1 MLSILIICLQLIT
14 TASKPAYGQK
24 WMNKD
29 KRKAFTDLL
38 RKMSKK
44 GFYETLE
51 FVCEKGSVHYAEIL
65 KHNLENHIVQSRAT
79 VTLIVRGLSK
89 MGLIKRMVMDSR
101 PIRTIYQPTEKG
113 LKLLRH
119 LQDMEQL

>member
-1 MLSILIICLQLIT
+1 M
-14 TASKPAYGQK
+14 TAPIPTYGQEQ
-24 WMNKD
+24 MDRD

-51 FVCEKGSVHYAEIL
+51 FVCEKGSAHYAEIL
-65 KHNLENHIVQSRAT
+65 KYDLENGIVQSRAT

-89 MGLIKRMVMDSR
+89 MNLIKRTVIDSR
-101 PIRTIYQPTEKG
+101 PIRTVYQPTEKG
-113 LKLLRH
+113 LKLMRH
-119 LQDMEQL
+119 LKDIENLSSFS